1 MVGRIQRSGEGTGIA
16 VNVRCHRAVSLNLE
30 STVEDN
36 MVGSADEVEC
46 EAVAGTVVAC
56 FGVANRKQVW
66 NAMTALITVTP

>member
-1 MVGRIQRSGEGTGIA
+1 
-16 VNVRCHRAVSLNLE
+16 
-30 STVEDN
+30 

-66 NAMTALITVTP
+66 NAMIALITVTP